1 MRPARLAS
9 TQSSRA
15 ILPWVL
21 VIGLGAAIVTGLLAN
36 FLLTRPPIPEPCTTE
51 ALARRSSPTPLVSF
65 GAVPLEHGN
74 ATITIVRATW
84 CPPPSEYRFSIGFN
98 GPSSAGVFASSGN
111 YTTTVAS
118 NTTFRVTWTDEDGQG
133 LVNVGDTFR
142 VTGDGKPLHSGE
154 QFTLCL
160 YTTNMSLVA
169 AANWRT

>member
-65 GAVPLEHGN
+65 GAVPPEQGN
-74 ATITIVRATW
+74 PTIRIVRATGGLLQ
-84 CPPPSEYRFSIGFN
+84 SEYRFSTGFN
-98 GPSSAGVFASSGN
+98 VPGTAG
-111 YTTTVAS
+111 
-118 NTTFRVTWTDEDGQG
+118 W
-133 LVNVGDTFR
+133 L
-142 VTGDGKPLHSGE
+142 P
-154 QFTLCL
+154 
-160 YTTNMSLVA
+160 
-169 AANWRT
+169 

>member
-1 MRPARLAS
+1 M
-9 TQSSRA
+9 
-15 ILPWVL
+15 
-21 VIGLGAAIVTGLLAN
+21 TGLLAN